1 MQRSDWVSAND
12 TLTAVRKFFAV
23 LKREYTQTVRKKM
36 FIFMTLFFPVLM
48 SGAMILPGLM
58 MAKSMTGKK
67 VAVIDGTGQLR
78 DAFTKSATA
87 AAKKATSRRDL
98 PFELNVEYVDAHG
111 KDVTATAKP
120 YLSRLTSREG
130 DKLDAILVIPPD
142 AFDSDKAKMTFY
154 SRAATDFITQ
164 QTLASGANR
173 AIYRHR
179 LLARGIDPE
188 MLDKLTRDV
197 PVDAVQLSKS
207 GEQKKGGELNF
218 ILGFIFAAL
227 LIIPSLIYG
236 LEIMRGIIQEKT
248 DRVVE
253 ILISSMSPRQL
264 LTGKVTGIALVGLTQ
279 VSVWILVGL
288 AIASFGAATAMM
300 AGVNLT
306 QFLRPIVFVY
316 FAIFFLL
323 AYFTFVCV
331 YAIGGAVCNS
341 EKEAQQ
347 LIAPISMIMMLP
359 WFLMVAIIT
368 NPDGNMAVG
377 FSLSPVFGP
386 ITMFVR
392 TLVSD
397 PPMWHI
403 LLSIAISVA
412 TILIFFYVTAKI
424 FRVGILSY
432 GKRPTIPELW
442 RWLKVA

>member
-1 MQRSDWVSAND
+1 M
-12 TLTAVRKFFAV
+12 RKLFAV
-23 LKREYTQTVRKKM
+23 LKREYLQAVRKKM

-48 SGAMILPGLM
+48 SGVLILPGLM
-58 MAKSMTGKK
+58 MAKSLTGKK
-67 VAVIDGTGQLR
+67 VAVLDGTGQLQ
-78 DAFTKSATA
+78 DAFTKSA
-87 AAKKATSRRDL
+87 SRRGRRDL
-98 PFELNVEYVDAHG
+98 PFELNIDYAKGTD
-111 KDVTATAKP
+111 AKP
-120 YLSRLTSREG
+120 YLDRLTSR
-130 DKLDAILVIPPD
+130 DANVKLDAVLVVPPD
-142 AFDSDKAKMTFY
+142 AFEGQKAKMTFY
-154 SRAATDFITQ
+154 SRAATDLITEQ
-164 QTLASGANR
+164 ALASGANR

-179 LLARGIDPE
+179 LLAQGISPE
-188 MLDKLTRDV
+188 ALDRLTRDV
-197 PVDAVQLSKS
+197 PVDTVQLSKS

-218 ILGFIFAAL
+218 IIGFIFAAL

-264 LTGKVTGIALVGLTQ
+264 LTGKITGVALVGLTQ
-279 VSVWILVGL
+279 VSVWIVVGL
-288 AIASFGAATAMM
+288 GIASFGAATAMM
-300 AGVNLT
+300 AGVNLM

-316 FAIFFLL
+316 FAVFFLL

-331 YAIGGAVCNS
+331 YAVGGAVCNS

-368 NPDGNMAVG
+368 NPDSSLSVG

-392 TLVSD
+392 TLVSE

-403 LLSIAISVA
+403 LLSIAISIA
-412 TILIFFYVTAKI
+412 TILVFFWVTAKI